1 MIRYPRPYRE
11 GCQELGEKMSFS
23 KKHILYRLLIPA
35 FFLLLILPIVP
46 HGNPQ
51 ETAAKPADKPAS
63 ASKRPPVI
71 RVDVDLVVVK
81 VTVTDPLNRY
91 VTGLNQEHF
100 KLYENGVEQT
110 VTHFAHE
117 DAPISLG
124 VVLDSSGSMKEH
136 VISARNSV
144 VRFLENGTRQDEFFL
159 IAFNHQTAL
168 VQDFTRDSK
177 NIQNQVAF
185 RGASGRTALYDAV
198 YLGLEK
204 MNQAEYEKKA
214 LIVITDGEDNSSRYS
229 YSEVREF
236 ARELDVQLYAI
247 GEIGKLGYGQSVI
260 QDLASMT
267 GGRSFFP
274 SSFVELDY
282 YCDLIHTE
290 LRRQYVLGFTST
302 DKARDGKWRKLK
314 VKLNPPP
321 GLPKLM
327 MRAKEGYYAPK
338 S

>member
-1 MIRYPRPYRE
+1 MIHYPRPNRE
-11 GCQELGEKMSFS
+11 GCQEHGEKMSVH

-35 FFLLLILPIVP
+35 ILLLILPLSP
-46 HGNPQ
+46 QGNPQ
-51 ETAAKPADKPAS
+51 ETPAKPTEKPAT

-159 IAFNHQTAL
+159 IAFNHQTTL

-185 RGASGRTALYDAV
+185 RGAGGRTALYDAV

-229 YSEVREF
+229 YSEVRDF

-247 GEIGKLGYGQSVI
+247 GEKGKLGYGQSVI

-267 GGRSFFP
+267 GGRSFFHT
-274 SSFVELDY
+274 SYVELDY